1 MTESILAIFD
11 RSTLYSMRLSEYLR
25 ENLKLSFSIQT
36 FTEKEEFTAFLE
48 SEEVTLLVVSSS
60 ASLGLEEMIRD
71 RCGSVMILEEED
83 FKGPSGWDDSDG
95 FFHMS
100 KYLPAGKIQ
109 EKIITVC
116 MESPDGFSDIGIRHM
131 ENDCKVIGLYTPL
144 SGSGQTTLA
153 VQMAEQLARTSKT
166 IFISF
171 ESFSALTR
179 TFDEE
184 AGQDITDMMYYADCE
199 KDKFCIYLEK
209 IKVRKNG
216 VDYIAPAKT
225 AMQIKE
231 MGYEKVRELI
241 ALLAREAGYEYV
253 ILDLKDYPEGFF
265 EILSMC
271 DVLYTIG
278 RNNSADQYRM
288 GKYNKVLCENG
299 YEEVLSKTIKCFF
312 PDDCGGAS
320 YKRHVGELLKKGQE
334 VLLLG
339 A

>member
-1 MTESILAIFD
+1 MKESILAVFD
-11 RSTLYSMRLSEYLR
+11 QSTFYAMRLTEYLR
-25 ENLKLSFSIQT
+25 EHLQLSFSIQT
-36 FTEKEEFTAFLE
+36 FTEKEEFEAFME
-48 SEEVTLLVVSSS
+48 TEEVSLLIAGAKSVEGMKNLIREKCEVV
-60 ASLGLEEMIRD
+60 LVLEDE
-71 RCGSVMILEEED
+71 G
-83 FKGPSGWDDSDG
+83 FKGPSRWDGDSG

-100 KYLPAGKIQ
+100 KYLPAGMILDKIL
-109 EKIITVC
+109 TVC
-116 MESPDGFSDIGIRHM
+116 MESSESFSDLTIKHM
-131 ENDCKVIGLYTPL
+131 GDECRVIGLYTPL

-153 VQMAEQLARTSKT
+153 VQMAEQLARTKKT

-179 TFDEE
+179 SFEDEVQ
-184 AGQDITDMMYYADCE
+184 QDITDMMYYADCE
-199 KDKFCIYLEK
+199 RDKFCIYLEK
-209 IKVRKNG
+209 IKVRKNA

-231 MGYEKVRELI
+231 MGYEKVKDLI
-241 ALLAREAGYEYV
+241 SLLSKEAGYEYV

-271 DVLYTIG
+271 HVLYTIN

-299 YEEVLSKTIKCFF
+299 YEQVLSKTVRCFF
-312 PDDCGGAS
+312 PDDAVGAS
-320 YKRHVGELLKKGQE
+320 YKKYVNELIEKGRE
-334 VLLLG
+334 VLQLG

>member
-25 ENLKLSFSIQT
+25 EHLKLSFGIQT
-36 FTEKEEFTAFLE
+36 FTEKEEFMAFIE
-48 SEEVTLLVVSSS
+48 SEEVSLLIASSS
-60 ASLGLEEMIRD
+60 ASSGLEEMIKE
-71 RCGSVMILEEED
+71 RCSAVMILEEDE
-83 FKGPSGWDDSDG
+83 FKGPSGFDEDDG

-100 KYLPAGKIQ
+100 KYLPAGKIL
-109 EKIITVC
+109 ERLLTVC
-116 MESPDGFSDIGIRHM
+116 MENPDGFPDLGIRHM
-131 ENDCKVIGLYTPL
+131 ENECKVVGLYTPL

-153 VQMAEQLARTSKT
+153 IQMAEQLARTNKT

-171 ESFSALTR
+171 ESFSALTQ

-199 KDKFCIYLEK
+199 RDKFCIYLEK

-231 MGYEKVRELI
+231 MGCKKVRELI
-241 ALLAREAGYEYV
+241 ALLSREAGYEYV

-271 DVLYTIG
+271 DVLYTIN

-299 YEEVLSKTIKCFF
+299 YEAVLSKTIKCFF
-312 PDDCGGAS
+312 PDDCAGAS
-320 YKRHVGELLKKGQE
+320 YKKHVGELIKKGQE

>member
-1 MTESILAIFD
+1 MMESILAIFD
-11 RSTLYSMRLSEYLR
+11 KSTLYSMRLSEYLR
-25 ENLKLSFSIQT
+25 EHLQLSFSIQT
-36 FTEKEEFTAFLE
+36 FTEKEEFLAFLE
-48 SEEVTLLVVSSS
+48 SEEASLLVASSS
-60 ASLGLEEMIRD
+60 ACSGLEEMIRE
-71 RCGSVMILEEED
+71 RCGSVIILEEED
-83 FKGPSGWDDSDG
+83 FKGPSGWDEGDG

-100 KYLPAGKIQ
+100 KYLPAGKIL
-109 EKIITVC
+109 EKILSVC
-116 MESPDGFSDIGIRHM
+116 MECSDGFSDLGIRHM

-153 VQMAEQLARTSKT
+153 VQMAEQLSRTNKT

-179 TFDEE
+179 TFDDE
-184 AGQDITDMMYYADCE
+184 AGQDISDMMYYADCE
-199 KDKFCIYLEK
+199 RDKFCIYLEK

-231 MGYEKVRELI
+231 MGYEKVREFI
-241 ALLAREAGYEYV
+241 ALLSKEAGYEYV
-253 ILDLKDYPEGFF
+253 VLDLKDYPEGFF
-265 EILSMC
+265 QILSMC
-271 DVLYTIG
+271 DVLYTIN

-312 PDDCGGAS
+312 PDDCGSAS
-320 YKRHVGELLKKGQE
+320 YKKHVGELLKKGQE